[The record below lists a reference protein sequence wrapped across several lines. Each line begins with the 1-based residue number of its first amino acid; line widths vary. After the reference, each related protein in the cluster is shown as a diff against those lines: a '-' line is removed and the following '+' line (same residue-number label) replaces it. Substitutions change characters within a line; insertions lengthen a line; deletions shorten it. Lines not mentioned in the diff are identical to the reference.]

1 MFFAAL
7 LLSSVPEKTSLD
19 SESEMIPPTP
29 GPEMEEYNEKE
40 FVNLLRST
48 YGESRFIVEFCLA
61 HNACFNIVDE
71 LRTIGSR
78 TVVVRAAEKYN
89 FVLTRT
95 ALKFPK
101 KLTRST
107 VDTSKWEIEFTNFNE
122 GVTYVMIEELV
133 SCGVLH
139 GKNSQAKVLSLGL
152 GGGFINGY
160 MHAEFPQMKISVVE
174 INERSIEMAKKWFGL
189 KTDERHEVILM
200 DGAKYVEECAQKG
213 EDFDIIFLDACF
225 LNKDVDLIC
234 PTAVFLQADVIEN
247 IAKLLGNRGIL
258 VINVLPNRDDSNDPL
273 KKVSEEAL
281 KPFLTVLGIQQITIK
296 CDEQL
301 SRKLGFATAVTIPP

>member
-1 MFFAAL
+1 MNMIYAVKPVDMMFFAAL

-48 YGESRFIVEFCLA
+48 YGESRFI
-61 HNACFNIVDE
+61 
-71 LRTIGSR
+71 

-101 KLTRST
+101 K
-107 VDTSKWEIEFTNFNE
+107 
-122 GVTYVMIEELV
+122 ELV

-273 KKVSEEAL
+273 KKILTFSQFKYEGLHYSSDHLL
-281 KPFLTVLGIQQITIK
+281 KTK
-296 CDEQL
+296 KKKSDND
-301 SRKLGFATAVTIPP
+301 